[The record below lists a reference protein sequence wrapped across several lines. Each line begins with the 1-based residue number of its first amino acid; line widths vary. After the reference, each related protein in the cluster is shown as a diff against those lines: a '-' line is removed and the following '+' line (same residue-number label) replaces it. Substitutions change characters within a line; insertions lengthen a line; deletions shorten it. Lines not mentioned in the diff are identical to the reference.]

1 MGKGGKTNES
11 TRGEQEKW
19 KEKKNSG
26 KGEKGVETQVFL
38 LSKVFKSFPA
48 ASAVTEVQLR
58 TSSNVITSKNA
69 VKTEPEEQCKYFY
82 AFCRT
87 SP

>member
-1 MGKGGKTNES
+1 MRKGGKTNES
-11 TRGEQEKW
+11 TRGEQEKL
-19 KEKKNSG
+19 KEEKNSG

-69 VKTEPEEQCKYFY
+69 VKTGPEEQCKYFY
-82 AFCRT
+82 TFCRT